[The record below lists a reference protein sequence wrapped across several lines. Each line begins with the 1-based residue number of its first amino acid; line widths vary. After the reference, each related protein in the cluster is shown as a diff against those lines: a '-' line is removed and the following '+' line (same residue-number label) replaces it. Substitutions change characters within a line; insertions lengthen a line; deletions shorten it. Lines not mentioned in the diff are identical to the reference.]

1 MRIDVLSLFPEVLEP
16 ALDYSIMKRA
26 QQNGCVSIHF
36 TNIRDFASDR
46 HRSVDDR
53 PFGGGPGMIMSC
65 GPVFSAVDHVLEADP
80 TAATLI
86 LLSPQGCQL
95 DQALVRELAEK
106 PRLALIAGHYEG
118 FDERIRVGLRPRPI
132 EISIGDYVLTGGE
145 LPALVLIDAVVRLL
159 PGALGDETSALDE
172 SFSNGQLEY
181 PQYTRPRCYKGM
193 DVPDVLL
200 SGNHSEIEQWRRRMA
215 QQRTQQR
222 RPDLPGSGNAT
233 Q

>member
-1 MRIDVLSLFPEVLEP
+1 MRIDILTLFPEVLEP

-36 TNIRDFASDR
+36 TNIRDFATDR

-65 GPVFSAVDHVLEADP
+65 GPVFSAVEHVLKEDP
-80 TAATLI
+80 AVPVLI
-86 LLSPQGCQL
+86 LLSPQGQRL
-95 DQALVRELAEK
+95 DQALVRELSQK
-106 PRLALIAGHYEG
+106 QRLALVAGHYEG
-118 FDERIRVGLRPRPI
+118 FDERIRVGLQPRPI

-159 PGALGDETSALDE
+159 HGALGDETSALDE
-172 SFSNGQLEY
+172 SFSDGLLEY
-181 PQYTRPRCYKGM
+181 PQYTRPRCYDGM
-193 DVPDVLL
+193 EVPEVLL
-200 SGNHSEIEQWRRRMA
+200 SGNHGEIEQWRRRMA

-222 RPDLPGSGNAT
+222 RPDLPGSGNASK
-233 Q
+233 